1 MKKNKNRLNQKMN
14 KLLFRDRS
22 LYRSRH
28 RWIFGI
34 CQGLADYTEISVT
47 VIRIIFFVFFILS
60 GFFPIVLIYLLAAI
74 LISPEPMVN
83 FQSDEEK
90 EFYNSYI
97 TVRKMSVSRLKR
109 KFDSLENRIRRME
122 SIITAREYDWDR
134 RLESGA

>member
-1 MKKNKNRLNQKMN
+1 MN
-14 KLLFRDRS
+14 KLLFRDRY
-22 LYRSRH
+22 LYRSRQG
-28 RWIFGI
+28 WIFGV
-34 CQGLADYTEISVT
+34 CQGLADYTKISVT
-47 VIRIIFFVFFILS
+47 VIRIIFIVFFILS

-97 TVRKMSVSRLKR
+97 TARNMSVSRLKR

-134 RLESGA
+134 RLESDA

>member
-1 MKKNKNRLNQKMN
+1 MN
-14 KLLFRDRS
+14 KLLFRDRY
-22 LYRSRH
+22 LYRSRQG
-28 RWIFGI
+28 WIFGV
-34 CQGLADYTEISVT
+34 CQGLADHTKISVT
-47 VIRIIFFVFFILS
+47 VIRIIFIVFFILS

-97 TVRKMSVSRLKR
+97 TARKMSVSRLKR

-134 RLESGA
+134 RLESDA

>member
-1 MKKNKNRLNQKMN
+1 MN
-14 KLLFRDRS
+14 KLLFRDRY

-28 RWIFGI
+28 GWIFGV
-34 CQGLADYTEISVT
+34 CQGLADYMEISVT
-47 VIRIIFFVFFILS
+47 RIRIIFIVFFILS
-60 GFFPIVLIYLLAAI
+60 GLFPIALIYLLASI

-97 TVRKMSVSRLKR
+97 TARNMSVSRLKR
-109 KFDSLENRIRRME
+109 KFDSIENRIRRME

-134 RLESGA
+134 RLESDA

>member
-1 MKKNKNRLNQKMN
+1 MN
-14 KLLFRDRS
+14 KLLFRDRY
-22 LYRSRH
+22 LYRSRQG
-28 RWIFGI
+28 WIFGV
-34 CQGLADYTEISVT
+34 CQGLADYTEFSVT
-47 VIRIIFFVFFILS
+47 VIRIIFIVFFILS

-74 LISPEPMVN
+74 LISPKPVVN

-97 TVRKMSVSRLKR
+97 TARNMSVSRLKR

-134 RLESGA
+134 RLESDA

>member
-1 MKKNKNRLNQKMN
+1 MN
-14 KLLFRDRS
+14 KLLFRDRY

-28 RWIFGI
+28 GWIFGV
-34 CQGLADYTEISVT
+34 CQGLADYMEISVT
-47 VIRIIFFVFFILS
+47 GIRIFFIVFFILS
-60 GFFPIVLIYLLAAI
+60 GFFPIALIYLLASI

-97 TVRKMSVSRLKR
+97 TARNMSVSRLKR

-122 SIITAREYDWDR
+122 SIITTREYDWDR

>member
-1 MKKNKNRLNQKMN
+1 MN
-14 KLLFRDRS
+14 KLLFRDRY

-28 RWIFGI
+28 GWIFGV
-34 CQGLADYTEISVT
+34 CQGLADYMEISVT
-47 VIRIIFFVFFILS
+47 RIRIIFIVFFILS
-60 GFFPIVLIYLLAAI
+60 GLFPIALIYLLASI

-97 TVRKMSVSRLKR
+97 TARNMSVSRLKR

-134 RLESGA
+134 RLESDA

>member
-1 MKKNKNRLNQKMN
+1 MN
-14 KLLFRDRS
+14 KLLFRDRY
-22 LYRSRH
+22 LYRSRQG
-28 RWIFGI
+28 WIFGV
-34 CQGLADYTEISVT
+34 CQGLADHTKISVT
-47 VIRIIFFVFFILS
+47 VIRIIFIVFFILS
-60 GFFPIVLIYLLAAI
+60 GFFPIVLIYLLAAS

-97 TVRKMSVSRLKR
+97 TARKMSVSRLKR

-134 RLESGA
+134 RLESDA

>member
-1 MKKNKNRLNQKMN
+1 MN
-14 KLLFRDRS
+14 KLLFRDRY
-22 LYRSRH
+22 LYRSRQG
-28 RWIFGI
+28 WIFGV
-34 CQGLADYTEISVT
+34 CQGLADYTEFSVT
-47 VIRIIFFVFFILS
+47 VIRIIFIVFFILS

-74 LISPEPMVN
+74 LISPKPMVN

-97 TVRKMSVSRLKR
+97 TARNMSVSRLKR

-134 RLESGA
+134 RLESDA